1 LNKYAKLET
10 PSPAYDGIS
19 KHAGEERKKFDL
31 DFDLAIT
38 GGRVIDPETKMGRI
52 ADIFIRDGVI
62 KRIEKPKSKL
72 RAREIIDAK
81 GKMVVP
87 GLIDIH
93 THLREPGRE
102 DEETIYTGSCAAVA
116 GGFTSICC
124 MPNTQPPIDN
134 QETVRFVYQKAEN
147 AKCKIYCVGCIT
159 KGRKGEELTEIS
171 DLVQAGVVAISD
183 DGLPVANSQ
192 VLRNALEYSRMFNLP
207 VISHCEDLNLSVA
220 GVMHEGFVST
230 TLGMC
235 GIPSIAEETMVARD
249 IELAEFTNARIHIAH
264 VSTEGSV
271 DLIRQAKK
279 RGIKVTCEATP
290 HHFTLTHEIIRT
302 FDTNAKVNP
311 PLRTKRDVDAIKRGL
326 KDGTVD
332 CIATDH
338 APHSIEEKEVE
349 FDFAPFGMVGLETA
363 LGLVITELVNKKV
376 LSWAQA
382 IAKLSTNPARTLN
395 LKGGRIKRNSPAD
408 ITIIDPKASW
418 IVDPAKFLSKSKN
431 SPFGGRKLQ
440 GKICCTIV
448 DGKVV
453 YGE

>member
-1 LNKYAKLET
+1 LNKSGKLET
-10 PSPAYDGIS
+10 PHPAYDEIS
-19 KHAGEERKKFDL
+19 KQAGEKKDS

-38 GGRVIDPETKMGRI
+38 GGRVIDLETKMDRM
-52 ADIFIRDGVI
+52 ADILIRDGVI
-62 KRIEKPKSKL
+62 KRIEKPKGKL
-72 RAREIIDAK
+72 RAKQIIDAK
-81 GKMVVP
+81 DKIVVP
-87 GLIDIH
+87 GLIDMH

-134 QETVRFVYQKAEN
+134 QEAVKFVYQKAKD
-147 AKCKIYCVGCIT
+147 AKCKVYCVGCIT
-159 KGRKGEELTEIS
+159 KGQKGEELTEIY
-171 DLVQAGVVAISD
+171 DLVRAGVVAISD
-183 DGLPVANSQ
+183 DGLPVPNSQ

-207 VISHCEDLNLSVA
+207 VISHCEDLNLSA
-220 GVMHEGFVST
+220 NGVMHEGFVST

-235 GIPSIAEETMVARD
+235 GIPSIAEETIVARD
-249 IELAEFTNARIHIAH
+249 IELAEFTGARIHIAH

-290 HHFTLTHEIIRT
+290 HHFTLTHEIIKT

-311 PLRTKRDVDAIKRGL
+311 PLRTKKDVEAVKRGL
-326 KDGTVD
+326 SDGTID

-338 APHSIEEKEVE
+338 APHSVEEKEVE
-349 FDFAPFGMVGLETA
+349 FDSAPFGMVGLETA
-363 LGLVITELVNKKV
+363 LGLVVTELINQKV
-376 LSWAQA
+376 LSWAHA
-382 IAKLSTNPARTLN
+382 IAKLTINPARILD
-395 LKGGRIKRNSPAD
+395 LKGGKIKRNSPAD

-418 IVDPAKFLSKSKN
+418 IVDPFKFQSKSKN

-440 GKICCTIV
+440 GRVCYTIV

-453 YGE
+453 YEG